1 MVQDLYSGPS
11 SGKDVLRQ
19 LEKRLGRVY
28 ARLRLGIEQDHEA
41 EIFGQGINFFH
52 PENWYAIHSVIR
64 RLLKMTGLY
73 WLGREN
79 AGRVQLQHNGIQ
91 LPNLPLPFDGFT
103 ILQISDLHV
112 DMNPHAMQRVIE
124 LLPDLKYDVCVLT
137 GDYRG
142 ASVGPIDAA
151 LLGVAQICSYL
162 REPPYGVLGNHDTIR
177 MVPAL
182 EELGIRMLLNQSV
195 KIVRGG
201 QHIHLAGIDDAHYYR
216 ADNIEKAASEI
227 PEGAFSILLS
237 HTPEVYLQAAHAGF
251 SLVLSGHTHGGQIC
265 LPGSIPITL
274 DAVLPRRMGSGPW
287 KYNTLVG
294 YTSNGVGTSIV
305 EVRFNCLPEITLHHL
320 ERT

>member
-1 MVQDLYSGPS
+1 VVQDLCSGPFTQE
-11 SGKDVLRQ
+11 DVLGK
-19 LEKRLGRVY
+19 LENRLGRVY

-64 RLLKMTGLY
+64 GLLKLTGLY
-73 WLGREN
+73 WRGRKN
-79 AGRVQLQHNGIQ
+79 AGRVQLRHNDIQ
-91 LPNLPLPFDGFT
+91 LPDLPPRFDGFT

-112 DMNPHAMQRVIE
+112 DMNPHAIQRVIE

-137 GDYRG
+137 GDYQGR
-142 ASVGPIDAA
+142 SVGPIDAA
-151 LLGVAQICSYL
+151 LEGVAQICSCL
-162 REPPYGVLGNHDTIR
+162 QEPPYGVLGNHDTIR

-195 KIVRGG
+195 KIVRGD
-201 QHIHLAGIDDAHYYR
+201 QRIHLAGIDDAHYYR

-227 PEGAFSILLS
+227 PDDAFSILLS
-237 HTPEVYLQAAHAGF
+237 HTPEIYLQAAHAGF
-251 SLVLSGHTHGGQIC
+251 RLVLSGHTHGGQIC

-287 KYNTLVG
+287 KYHTMVG

-320 ERT
+320 QCV